1 MKLSSF
7 FNANI
12 AILQLLTSDKK
23 DRAYNIKSSI
33 ILFLIDEIRSHIE
46 RKNFEMI
53 EFHFFFKSF
62 RFQQNLKKE
71 SPFTISIL
79 KHR

>member
-53 EFHFFFKSF
+53 EFHFFF
-62 RFQQNLKKE
+62 
-71 SPFTISIL
+71 
-79 KHR
+79 